1 MYKDNKILVV
11 IPARGGSKGI
21 PRKNIRMMNDKPL
34 IAHTINHA
42 KSSEY
47 IDNVVV
53 STDDDEIKFI
63 AEKFGADVIKRSKE
77 LAEDNVPLDP
87 VIYDATIKQ
96 EEKFNTV
103 YDFVI
108 TLQPTSPLLKTSTLN
123 KAIGKLCEG
132 NDTVISVVDDRH
144 LSWGYDKENDE
155 FYPLYSK
162 RVNRQYLPEQYRETG
177 SIFATKREFLKKDS
191 RLGEKIDLIP
201 VSPHESI
208 DIDNYEDWWV
218 AERLLMKKRILIKT
232 DASHEIGTGHI
243 YRGLAIASKLVNH
256 DVIFLLNE
264 NKEIGINIIK
274 NYNYPYITHK
284 EDNIL
289 GKIKEYE
296 PDIVVNDILNT
307 TSSYIK
313 SLKDEDYF
321 VLNFEDLGGG
331 VKYADLVCD
340 ALYEHKIPLKNLY
353 SGHLYYI
360 LKDEFYYQPYKE
372 IHPSVKEILLTFG
385 GTDPN
390 DLTKKTLNCI
400 LKSEFKGNVKV
411 ILGLGYMDKKGIEKE
426 FQDYSNIEIFEDV
439 KNISEYM
446 ISADLIFTSAGRTMY
461 EIASIG
467 VPCVCLCQ
475 NQRELTHIFGNVE
488 NGFINLGLGSEVK
501 ETDLIKTINDIIYNY
516 DLRLEM
522 SNRMKNV
529 DVRHGFE
536 NLMKIVKPKYLEF
549 EKEKKGEM
557 LNNEHIQ

>member
-21 PRKNIRMMNDKPL
+21 PRKNIRIMDDKPL

-42 KSSEY
+42 KSSSY
-47 IDNVVV
+47 IDDVVV
-53 STDDDEIKFI
+53 TTDDDEIKFI
-63 AEKFGADVIKRSKE
+63 SEKFGADVIKRSGD

-87 VIYDATIKQ
+87 VIYDATLQQ
-96 EEKFNTV
+96 EEKIGDK

-108 TLQPTSPLLKTSTLN
+108 TLQPTSPLLKPSTLN
-123 KAIGKLCEG
+123 KAIEKLESG

-144 LSWGYDKENDE
+144 LSWGFDDNKQSY
-155 FYPLYSK
+155 YPLYEK
-162 RVNRQYLPEQYRETG
+162 RLNRQYLPKEFRETG
-177 SIFATKREFLKKDS
+177 SVFATKRDFITENS
-191 RLGEKIDLIP
+191 RLGDKIDLIP
-201 VSPHESI
+201 VSHQESI

-218 AERLLMKKRILIKT
+218 AERLLQKKRIIIKA

-243 YRGLAIASKLVNH
+243 YRGLAIASKLINH
-256 DVIFLLNE
+256 DVLFLLDE
-264 NKEIGINIIK
+264 EKEIGIDIIN
-274 NYNYPYITHK
+274 NYNYPYFTHK
-284 EDNIL
+284 GEEDLLN
-289 GKIKEYE
+289 KINDYH
-296 PDIVVNDILNT
+296 PDIVINDILNT
-307 TSSYIK
+307 SSDYVK
-313 SLKDEDYF
+313 SLKDNGYF

-331 VKYADLVCD
+331 VKYADVVCD

-353 SGHLYYI
+353 SGHSYYI

-372 IHPSVKEILLTFG
+372 VKEEVNEILLTFG

-390 DLTKKTLNCI
+390 NLTKKTLDCI
-400 LKSEFKGNVKV
+400 INSSYNGNVKV
-411 ILGLGYMDKKGIEKE
+411 ILGLGYKDKKGIKE
-426 FQDYSNIEIFEDV
+426 EYSSYENIDIFENV

-475 NQRELTHIFGNVE
+475 NQRELNHIFGNID
-488 NGFINLGLGSEVK
+488 NGFINLGLGSKVSDDELTSTLENTV
-501 ETDLIKTINDIIYNY
+501 NDF

-536 NLMKIVKPKYLEF
+536 NLLNIVKPKFMEF
-549 EKEKKGEM
+549 EKNKGDL
-557 LNNEHIQ
+557 LN

>member
-162 RVNRQYLPEQYRETG
+162 RVNRQYLPKQYRETG

-256 DVIFLLNE
+256 DVMFLLNE

-307 TSSYIK
+307 SSSYIK

-331 VKYADLVCD
+331 VKYADVVCD

-446 ISADLIFTSAGRTMY
+446 ISADIIFTSAGRTMY

-475 NQRELTHIFGNVE
+475 NQRELSHIFGNVE

-501 ETDLIKTINDIIYNY
+501 ENDLINTINDIIDNY
-516 DLRLEM
+516 DLRMEM

-536 NLMKIVKPKYLEF
+536 NLMKIVKPRYLEF
-549 EKEKKGEM
+549 EKGKKGR
-557 LNNEHIQ
+557 NVK

>member
-274 NYNYPYITHK
+274 NYNYPYITHN
-284 EDNIL
+284 DNNIL
-289 GKIKEYE
+289 SKIKEYE

-475 NQRELTHIFGNVE
+475 NQRELSHIFGNVE

-501 ETDLIKTINDIIYNY
+501 ENDLINTINDIIDNY
-516 DLRLEM
+516 DLRMEM

-557 LNNEHIQ
+557 LNNEHI

>member
-34 IAHTINHA
+34 IDHTINHA

-123 KAIGKLCEG
+123 KAIEKLCEG

-162 RVNRQYLPEQYRETG
+162 RVNRQYLPKQYRETG
-177 SIFATKREFLKKDS
+177 SIFATKREFLKEDS

-256 DVIFLLNE
+256 DVMFLLNE

-307 TSSYIK
+307 SSSYIK

-390 DLTKKTLNCI
+390 DLTKKTLNSI
-400 LKSEFKGNVKV
+400 LKSDFKGNVKV

-549 EKEKKGEM
+549 EKEKKGR
-557 LNNEHIQ
+557 NVKQ

>member
-162 RVNRQYLPEQYRETG
+162 RVNRQYLPKQYRETG
-177 SIFATKREFLKKDS
+177 SIFATKREFLKEDS

-274 NYNYPYITHK
+274 NYNYPYITHN
-284 EDNIL
+284 DNNIL
-289 GKIKEYE
+289 SKIKEYE

-390 DLTKKTLNCI
+390 DLTKKTLNSI
-400 LKSEFKGNVKV
+400 LKSDFKGNVKV

-475 NQRELTHIFGNVE
+475 NQRELSHIFGNVE

-501 ETDLIKTINDIIYNY
+501 ENDLINTINDIIDNY
-516 DLRLEM
+516 DLRMEM

-536 NLMKIVKPKYLEF
+536 NLMKIVKPRYLEF
-549 EKEKKGEM
+549 EKGKKGR
-557 LNNEHIQ
+557 NVK

>member
-475 NQRELTHIFGNVE
+475 NQRELSHIFGNVE

-501 ETDLIKTINDIIYNY
+501 ENDLINTINDIIDNY
-516 DLRLEM
+516 DLRMEM

-536 NLMKIVKPKYLEF
+536 NLMKIVKPRYLEF
-549 EKEKKGEM
+549 EKGKKGR
-557 LNNEHIQ
+557 NVK

>member
-42 KSSEY
+42 NSSEY

-162 RVNRQYLPEQYRETG
+162 RVNRQYLPKQYRETG
-177 SIFATKREFLKKDS
+177 SIFATKREFLKEDS

-256 DVIFLLNE
+256 DVMFLLNE

-289 GKIKEYE
+289 DKIKEYE

-307 TSSYIK
+307 SSSYIK

>member
-1 MYKDNKILVV
+1 
-11 IPARGGSKGI
+11 
-21 PRKNIRMMNDKPL
+21 
-34 IAHTINHA
+34 
-42 KSSEY
+42 
-47 IDNVVV
+47 
-53 STDDDEIKFI
+53 
-63 AEKFGADVIKRSKE
+63 
-77 LAEDNVPLDP
+77 
-87 VIYDATIKQ
+87 
-96 EEKFNTV
+96 
-103 YDFVI
+103 
-108 TLQPTSPLLKTSTLN
+108 
-123 KAIGKLCEG
+123 
-132 NDTVISVVDDRH
+132 
-144 LSWGYDKENDE
+144 
-155 FYPLYSK
+155 
-162 RVNRQYLPEQYRETG
+162 
-177 SIFATKREFLKKDS
+177 
-191 RLGEKIDLIP
+191 
-201 VSPHESI
+201 
-208 DIDNYEDWWV
+208 
-218 AERLLMKKRILIKT
+218 MKKRILIKT

-274 NYNYPYITHK
+274 NYNYPYITHN
-284 EDNIL
+284 DNNIL
-289 GKIKEYE
+289 SKIKEYE

-475 NQRELTHIFGNVE
+475 NQRELSHIFGNVE

-501 ETDLIKTINDIIYNY
+501 ENDLINTINDIIDNY
-516 DLRLEM
+516 DLRMEM

-536 NLMKIVKPKYLEF
+536 NLMKIVKPRYLEF
-549 EKEKKGEM
+549 EKGKKGR
-557 LNNEHIQ
+557 NVK

>member
-274 NYNYPYITHK
+274 NYNYPYITHN
-284 EDNIL
+284 DNNIL
-289 GKIKEYE
+289 SKIKEYE

-307 TSSYIK
+307 SSSYIK

-475 NQRELTHIFGNVE
+475 NQRELSHIFGNVE

-501 ETDLIKTINDIIYNY
+501 ENDLINTINDIIDNY
-516 DLRLEM
+516 DLRMEM

-536 NLMKIVKPKYLEF
+536 NLMKIVKPRYLEF
-549 EKEKKGEM
+549 EKGKKGR
-557 LNNEHIQ
+557 NVK

>member
-42 KSSEY
+42 NSSEY

-123 KAIGKLCEG
+123 KAIEKLCEG

-144 LSWGYDKENDE
+144 LSWGYDTEDDK

-162 RVNRQYLPEQYRETG
+162 RVNRQYLPKQYRETG
-177 SIFATKREFLKKDS
+177 SIFATKREFLKEDS

-307 TSSYIK
+307 SSSYIK

-331 VKYADLVCD
+331 VKYADVVCD

-475 NQRELTHIFGNVE
+475 NQRELSHIFGNVE

-501 ETDLIKTINDIIYNY
+501 ENDLINTINDIIDNY
-516 DLRLEM
+516 DLRMEM

-536 NLMKIVKPKYLEF
+536 NLMKIVKPRYLEF
-549 EKEKKGEM
+549 EKGKKGR
-557 LNNEHIQ
+557 NVK

>member
-42 KSSEY
+42 NSSEY

-123 KAIGKLCEG
+123 KAIEKLCEG

-144 LSWGYDKENDE
+144 LSWGYDTEDDK

-162 RVNRQYLPEQYRETG
+162 RVNRQYLPKQYRETG
-177 SIFATKREFLKKDS
+177 SIFATKREFLKEDS

-256 DVIFLLNE
+256 DVMFLLNE

-307 TSSYIK
+307 SSSYIK

-331 VKYADLVCD
+331 VKYADVVCD

-390 DLTKKTLNCI
+390 DLTKKTLNSI
-400 LKSEFKGNVKV
+400 LKSDFKGNVKV

-426 FQDYSNIEIFEDV
+426 FQDYNNIEIFEDV

-446 ISADLIFTSAGRTMY
+446 ISADIIFTSAGRTMY

-549 EKEKKGEM
+549 EKEKKGR
-557 LNNEHIQ
+557 NVKQ